1 MKDSFENEY
10 IDYPRPEEDPFKSSP
25 KDDEKPLPVAN
36 RISEWVDMWCRRLL
50 TIDLPPLPPRIL

>member
-25 KDDEKPLPVAN
+25 KDDEKPKSIVN
-36 RISEWVDMWCRRLL
+36 RISDWVDMWWCRLSI
-50 TIDLPPLPPRIL
+50 IDLPQLPPRIL